1 LAHNV
6 ALPGEGKRNVGP
18 NKTRTKEI
26 IMKSIRS
33 LTLLNLAVGSLLAI
47 CFNSGLASAQ
57 TTAGKFNL
65 PFEAHWGLATLPAG
79 DYSFKV
85 EGVGRGAIVRV
96 FHGVDTV
103 VSLVNQ
109 SYDETPSH
117 EISLTIVRNSTGNFV
132 RDLSLPEIGQ
142 VLHYAPH
149 KAGHGSAGPE
159 QEIARIPVT
168 RAGK

>member
-1 LAHNV
+1 
-6 ALPGEGKRNVGP
+6 
-18 NKTRTKEI
+18 
-26 IMKSIRS
+26 MKSIRS
-33 LTLLNLAVGSLLAI
+33 FTLLKLAVGSLLAI

-57 TTAGKFNL
+57 TLVGNFSL

-96 FHGVDTV
+96 FHGANTV

-109 SYDETPSH
+109 GFDETPSH
-117 EISLTIVRNSTGNFV
+117 EISLTVVRSSTGNFV
-132 RDLSLPEIGQ
+132 RDFSLPEIGQ
-142 VLHYAPH
+142 VLHYALH

-159 QEIARIPVT
+159 QEIARAPGT
-168 RAGK
+168 PAGK